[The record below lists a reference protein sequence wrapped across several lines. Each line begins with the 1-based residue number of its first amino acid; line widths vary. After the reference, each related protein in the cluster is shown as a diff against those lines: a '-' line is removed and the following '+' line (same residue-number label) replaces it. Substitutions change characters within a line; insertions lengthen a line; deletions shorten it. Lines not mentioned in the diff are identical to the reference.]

1 MGCTASAS
9 TFTNCTCDGSKV
21 INEATLGGS
30 NNGIGGFL
38 GTSSVAGVKIDGNT
52 VKNVSV
58 TSVSGFAG
66 LVAGY
71 SNQNIS
77 ILNNKMSGTLNG
89 AEITADDVKSGAGKI
104 YNILS
109 DKSVTYE
116 GNSLL
121 L

>member
-1 MGCTASAS
+1 MVPGDESHS
-9 TFTNCTCDGSKV
+9 SK
-21 INEATLGGS
+21 
-30 NNGIGGFL
+30 
-38 GTSSVAGVKIDGNT
+38 
-52 VKNVSV
+52 
-58 TSVSGFAG
+58 
-66 LVAGY
+66 
-71 SNQNIS
+71 
-77 ILNNKMSGTLNG
+77 NNKMSGTLNG